1 METTLTPEAGDAIC
15 RHMNDDHADAIVAYA
30 RVFGKVAGAQSATM
44 RCITGT
50 AMELAVETATG
61 PVLTRIAF
69 DHVLADGADARDT
82 LIAMARHA
90 MTDA

>member
-15 RHMNDDHADAIVAYA
+15 RHMNDDHADAVAAYA
-30 RVFGKVAGAQSATM
+30 RVYGKVPGVQSAMMT
-44 RCITGT
+44 RITGT
-50 AMELAVETATG
+50 AMELAVEAAAG
-61 PVLTRIAF
+61 PVVTRIAF